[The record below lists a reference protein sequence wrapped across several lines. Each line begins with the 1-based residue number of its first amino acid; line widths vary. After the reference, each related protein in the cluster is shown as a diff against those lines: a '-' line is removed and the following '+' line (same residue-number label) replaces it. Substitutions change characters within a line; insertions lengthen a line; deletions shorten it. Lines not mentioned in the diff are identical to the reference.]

1 MPDNTSQGP
10 QGTGRDEGTG
20 AALRLVGGHAS
31 PEEIAALV
39 AVLATATASDDG
51 DPAPTGRP
59 SSQWSTHRR
68 VFHTTYPHGP
78 GGWRASAFP
87 H

>member
-1 MPDNTSQGP
+1 MTPESRISENLADNTS
-10 QGTGRDEGTG
+10 G
-20 AALRLVGGHAS
+20 APLCVVRGNAS

-39 AVLATATASDDG
+39 AVLAIAGGDDS
-51 DPAPTGRP
+51 PSGRRA
-59 SSQWSTHRR
+59 SQWSTHRR
-68 VFHTTYPHGP
+68 VFQATYLHGP

>member
-1 MPDNTSQGP
+1 MTPESRISENLADNPS
-10 QGTGRDEGTG
+10 G
-20 AALRLVGGHAS
+20 APLCVVRGNAS

-39 AVLATATASDDG
+39 AVLAIAGGDDSR
-51 DPAPTGRP
+51 PGRP
-59 SSQWSTHRR
+59 DSQWSTHRR
-68 VFHTTYPHGP
+68 VFHRSYPHGP

>member
-1 MPDNTSQGP
+1 MTDNTSDNTSQAP
-10 QGTGRDEGTG
+10 
-20 AALRLVGGHAS
+20 LCLVRGNAS

-39 AVLATATASDDG
+39 AVLAIAGGDDS
-51 DPAPTGRP
+51 PSGRRA
-59 SSQWSTHRR
+59 SQWSTHRR
-68 VFHTTYPHGP
+68 VFQTTYLHGP

>member
-1 MPDNTSQGP
+1 MTPESRISENLADNPS
-10 QGTGRDEGTG
+10 G
-20 AALRLVGGHAS
+20 APLCVVRGNAS

-39 AVLATATASDDG
+39 AVLAIAGGDDS
-51 DPAPTGRP
+51 PSGRRA
-59 SSQWSTHRR
+59 SQWSTHRR
-68 VFHTTYPHGP
+68 VFQATYLHGP

>member
-1 MPDNTSQGP
+1 MTDNTSEAP
-10 QGTGRDEGTG
+10 QDTGRQE
-20 AALRLVGGHAS
+20 ASSIPLCLVRGDAS

-39 AVLATATASDDG
+39 AVLAIAGGEDR
-51 DPAPTGRP
+51 PAARAV
-59 SSQWSTHRR
+59 SQWSTHRR